1 MSSLKMYN
9 FNPQPK
15 GLTLPEG
22 FYVTKFSGE
31 EDIAEWVSICSDG
44 LINPAT
50 GFECFRKEITDADGP
65 DAYRDTYFIEKEEK
79 KIATFTVVP
88 DMWSTGMGYIHMVA
102 CKSEYR
108 GLGIGKFIAD
118 YSLKL
123 LKDIG
128 KEQIFLL
135 TSDSRLSALKVY
147 ISAGFLPVNF
157 PDDEGRDMVERW
169 YNIIKA
175 LRINEITM
183 LDEKGNFDR
192 LIKEED
198 Q

>member
-15 GLTLPEG
+15 GLSLPEG
-22 FYVTKFSGE
+22 FILTKFSSE
-31 EDIAEWVSICSDG
+31 DDIAEWVEICSDG
-44 LINPAT
+44 LIDPST
-50 GFECFRKEITDADGP
+50 GFERFHNEITNADGP
-65 DAYRDTYFIEKEEK
+65 DAYRDTYFIEKNGK

-102 CKSEYR
+102 CKSECR

-128 KEQIFLL
+128 KERIFLV
-135 TSDSRLSALKVY
+135 TSDSRLPALKTY

-157 PDDEGRDMVERW
+157 PDDEGREMPQRW
-169 YNIIKA
+169 QNIIKS
-175 LRINEITM
+175 LKIDRITM
-183 LDEKGNFDR
+183 LDENGDFDR
-192 LIKEED
+192 IIESEEN
-198 Q
+198 